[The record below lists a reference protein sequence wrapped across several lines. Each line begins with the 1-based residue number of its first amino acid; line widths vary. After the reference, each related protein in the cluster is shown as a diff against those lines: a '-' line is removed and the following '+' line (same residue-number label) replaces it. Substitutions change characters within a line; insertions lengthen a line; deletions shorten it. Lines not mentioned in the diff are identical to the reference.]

1 MKTGILYGVGI
12 GPGDPQY
19 VTLRAAELIKK
30 ADIVFT
36 VISRNASDSVS
47 QSVVEYFNPQGEVRL
62 LTFSMSR
69 DSAERFA
76 VVHANAMAMVEE
88 LRQGKDCV
96 FASLGDAMTYS
107 TFGYIVQIIKEELP
121 KIHIE
126 IVPGITSFATLAA
139 KACEI
144 LVENSEQLRIIPS
157 FNRDMADS
165 LTFPEGSTTI
175 LLKTYRSRKALI
187 ERLRRE
193 ENITITYG
201 EQLAR
206 PEQIVLKNLDDIAAL
221 PESYLSLMMVKKMS
235 PQEQAAR
242 QCDA

>member
-1 MKTGILYGVGI
+1 MKIGTLYGVGI

-19 VTLRAAELIKK
+19 ITVRGAELIKSV
-30 ADIVFT
+30 DVIFT

-47 QSVVEYFNPQGEVRL
+47 QGVVDYYKPKGEVRL

-69 DSAERFA
+69 DSLERFA
-76 VVHANAMAMVEE
+76 VVRDNAMAMVEE
-88 LRQGKDCV
+88 LRQGKDCL
-96 FASLGDAMTYS
+96 FATLGDAMTYS

-121 KIHIE
+121 EIQIE

-139 KACEI
+139 KSCEV
-144 LVENSEQLRIIPS
+144 LVENKEQLRVIPS
-157 FNRDMADS
+157 FKSDMADS

-193 ENITITYG
+193 DNITVTYG
-201 EQLAR
+201 EQLSH
-206 PEQIVLKNLDDIAAL
+206 PEQLILHNLDDIAAL
-221 PESYLSLMMVKKMS
+221 PETYLSLIMVKKLS
-235 PQEQAAR
+235 STK
-242 QCDA
+242 